1 MSAPMIAWAP
11 VVNRAYQ
18 FMTSF
23 SMASYPSI
31 DIPSVDI
38 HDVETAPEKRARTLK
53 HLIKAN
59 HVNFAVLFHDLQF
72 DNHMA
77 HILCSAYILGAN
89 EDHLNHIYTE
99 MSKILDEWTDSPAE
113 ITDQDWRQFLG
124 DRRYQ
129 RAYVDFFEDELA
141 LKHDYDWKIV
151 VKEFFFEGEK
161 PLINC
166 VISGLGHPLIQL
178 GYAFEFNS
186 KEIAME
192 ALGLAAVSYNYLHK
206 YSDDTSYTK
215 PSENPTT
222 SIFEVLRRIGADKR
236 FDGIFKNKSGS
247 NSTYLFEHH
256 ESLVLEHWNSW
267 AIEDPV
273 KQFEESQKAAASLLI
288 ATVAAGA
295 EDYDFFLVHIL
306 TTSHAV
312 RILLPF
318 VPKKFHIGVVRQWFL
333 LTIAVYIGQLRP
345 KIDWEP
351 VEKAQ
356 VGDKGWKYVVHKAV
370 AGSFSTDAHYVKA
383 LRALKEAAS
392 TWGDADGL
400 YLSGAVRFADEF
412 NGWHGFGADR
422 KEHEH

>member
-53 HLIKAN
+53 HLLKAN

-141 LKHDYDWKIV
+141 LKHDYNWKIV
-151 VKEFFFEGEK
+151 VKEFFFEGEN

-166 VISGLGHPLIQL
+166 VISGRMFFCGSIL
-178 GYAFEFNS
+178 
-186 KEIAME
+186 
-192 ALGLAAVSYNYLHK
+192 VCTDSY
-206 YSDDTSYTK
+206 SWPSFDTARLC
-215 PSENPTT
+215 
-222 SIFEVLRRIGADKR
+222 VRVQQQRDR
-236 FDGIFKNKSGS
+236 HGS
-247 NSTYLFEHH
+247 ARACRS
-256 ESLVLEHWNSW
+256 
-267 AIEDPV
+267 
-273 KQFEESQKAAASLLI
+273 
-288 ATVAAGA
+288 
-295 EDYDFFLVHIL
+295 FL
-306 TTSHAV
+306 
-312 RILLPF
+312 
-318 VPKKFHIGVVRQWFL
+318 
-333 LTIAVYIGQLRP
+333 
-345 KIDWEP
+345 
-351 VEKAQ
+351 
-356 VGDKGWKYVVHKAV
+356 
-370 AGSFSTDAHYVKA
+370 
-383 LRALKEAAS
+383 
-392 TWGDADGL
+392 
-400 YLSGAVRFADEF
+400 
-412 NGWHGFGADR
+412 
-422 KEHEH
+422 